1 MESWEI
7 LFAVGN
13 VLYTEARG
21 HEFSIVRVDAA
32 GVRVHLPRRNHGAGQ
47 EVELRSDLLRPLL
60 INITDVERRITAG
73 ERIIDV
79 LHDYWQQA
87 GVTGDPQNE
96 SQYWAVVREHA
107 RRFAAVRT
115 LVGG

>member
-1 MESWEI
+1 M
-7 LFAVGN
+7 
-13 VLYTEARG
+13 
-21 HEFSIVRVDAA
+21 
-32 GVRVHLPRRNHGAGQ
+32 PRRNHGAGR
-47 EVELRSDLLRPLL
+47 EVELRSELLRPLL
-60 INITDVERRITAG
+60 ANIVDVERRITARER

-87 GVTGDPQNE
+87 RVNGGPQNE

-115 LVGG
+115 LIGG